1 MSGSRELGPRHG
13 PRARSPELG
22 SRRGSGTEEVLIQE
36 LGDRLRL
43 IPQHEHGLQAGEL
56 AAAWVGLGGEEA
68 VSEVVVLATALHD
81 LAWRRLDREP
91 SLDPESGLPVS
102 FVDFPAR
109 PKYEAAGAALDR
121 LEEMHPYA
129 AVLVSLHYTSFGS
142 PGRPSAFEESEEE
155 RRLELLDGL
164 GDEAPGPRTIRR
176 DLDHLR
182 LFDNLS
188 LFLCLTP
195 PGASGRYRPDW
206 LRPDLLA
213 TPEAGPG
220 LSLTWVGGEAAA
232 LEPFP
237 FGSSPLEVPVECRD
251 LPPGPYASDEAL
263 REAWEEAEPRP
274 WKVTIVSS

>member
-1 MSGSRELGPRHG
+1 M
-13 PRARSPELG
+13 
-22 SRRGSGTEEVLIQE
+22 LIQD

-43 IPQHEHGLQAGEL
+43 IPQHEHGLQSGEL
-56 AAAWVGLGGEEA
+56 AAAWVGPGGDET
-68 VSEVVVLATALHD
+68 VSEVVVLAAALHD
-81 LAWRRLDREP
+81 LAWRQLDREP
-91 SLDPESGLPVS
+91 FLDPGSGLPVS

-109 PKYEAAGAALDR
+109 PKYEAASAALDR

-164 GDEAPGPRTIRR
+164 GDEAPGPRAIRR
-176 DLDHLR
+176 DLEHLR

-195 PGASGRYRPDW
+195 PGASERYRPEW

-213 TPEAGPG
+213 TREGGPR

-237 FGSSPLEVPVECRD
+237 FDSSPLEVPVECRD
-251 LPPGPYASDEAL
+251 LPAGPFASDEAL
-263 REAWEEAEPRP
+263 LEAWEEAGPHP
-274 WKVTIVSS
+274 WTVKIVSS

>member
-1 MSGSRELGPRHG
+1 M
-13 PRARSPELG
+13 
-22 SRRGSGTEEVLIQE
+22 LIQD

-56 AAAWVGLGGEEA
+56 AAAWVGPAGGGG

-81 LAWRRLDREP
+81 LAWRELDRTP
-91 SLDPESGLPVS
+91 TRDPESGLPVS

-109 PKYEAAGAALDR
+109 PKYEAASAALDR

-155 RRLELLDGL
+155 RRLELLDEL
-164 GDEAPGPRTIRR
+164 GDEAPGPRAIRR

-182 LFDNLS
+182 FFDNLS

-195 PGASGRYRPDW
+195 PEGSDRFRPAW
-206 LRPDLLA
+206 LRPDLLSA
-213 TPEAGPG
+213 PGGGPR
-220 LSLTWVGGEAAA
+220 LALTWGDGGTAAVD
-232 LEPFP
+232 PFP
-237 FGSSPLEVPVECRD
+237 FGSSPLEVPVECRE
-251 LPPGPYASDEAL
+251 LPAEGFDSDEAL
-263 REAWEEAEPRP
+263 REAWEEADPGP
-274 WKVTIVSS
+274 WAVKLVAP